1 MSTTATSQ
9 VERAV
14 AASEPAD
21 VESVELSAKSL
32 DSTAPEYLR
41 DLKAELAAEGYQP
54 ATLRVEACF
63 SDDCSI
69 ATQEEADRIR
79 ELVRTASF
87 LGAARLTVDV
97 TEVADETAVETA
109 LAALSE
115 RAEREGVALTVD
127 GPVAV

>member
-1 MSTTATSQ
+1 MSTTATSR

-21 VESVELSAKSL
+21 VESVELTAESL

-41 DLKAELAAEGYQP
+41 DLKAELAAEGYHP

-69 ATQEEADRIR
+69 ATQAEADRIR

-97 TEVADETAVETA
+97 TEVSDETAVETA

-115 RAEREGVALTVD
+115 RADREGVALTVD